1 MRVLVMATRNT
12 YRARPARAATS
23 PVGCGTLNRTF
34 AAARRSGS
42 SRDWVLAP
50 VAEAP
55 DLTLRALAAE
65 LAEPVPAR
73 LKIRHAGQG
82 ANLPSTDLVD
92 AQRCRT

>member
-1 MRVLVMATRNT
+1 MSDIDSSNSEPESRTT
-12 YRARPARAATS
+12 

-65 LAEPVPAR
+65 LAE
-73 LKIRHAGQG
+73 KIRHARQG